1 MLMSLPSKVC
11 LHQLKLLSH
20 HQVRHTHSSLF
31 HFYASYLFLGFIFC
45 VCFFNFQFSLTIL
58 LFQSRVSIPAFLGF
72 PHSTNSTISPNSTTI
87 IVICVSAQSMAM
99 LVWVCSPN
107 SAKSVFFFLFT
118 CASYRVFRFYT
129 EMGISHISYYVEIL
143 LKYYYKNYEINREV
157 YFNCI
162 SVIHTHWGS

>member
-1 MLMSLPSKVC
+1 MSLPSKVC
-11 LHQLKLLSH
+11 LQQLKLLSH
-20 HQVRHTHSSLF
+20 HQVLHTHSSLF

-107 SAKSVFFFLFT
+107 SAKSVFLFFF
-118 CASYRVFRFYT
+118 FYLHAQAI
-129 EMGISHISYYVEIL
+129 GFFDFIR
-143 LKYYYKNYEINREV
+143 K
-157 YFNCI
+157 
-162 SVIHTHWGS
+162 WGFLT